1 VSRSG
6 RKASHPGQEQ
16 GDGEGA
22 KPNSGQNPDAA
33 WTEESTSRTFPEHN
47 RSITGEGVSEDLKA
61 VIEAWDGLPENIRKA
76 ILALVQDE

>member
-16 GDGEGA
+16 GDA
-22 KPNSGQNPDAA
+22 KTSEHGSRQNPDAA
-33 WTEESTSRTFPEHN
+33 RTEESTSRTFPEHN
-47 RSITGEGVSEDLKA
+47 RSITGEEVPEDLKA
-61 VIEAWDGLPENIRKA
+61 VIEAWDRLPENIRKA